1 MTHTALLEARLNPLD
16 NPAWIALTTE
26 QKDFGVVGSL
36 AARYRADIS
45 PIAAVADD
53 SIDATNELSR
63 LVDPEEGVAVIG
75 AGPVDTSLWRE
86 LTTIELT
93 QWVCETFEPFD
104 LKVNWVELGDS
115 DVAEMRALVK
125 ATDPGP
131 FEAMTHHL
139 GDYVGV
145 RVAGARVSMAGERS
159 CLAGY
164 REVSAVCTAEGF
176 GGRGYAQ
183 GLVAEITARQ
193 HRVRCISFLHV
204 RVGSPAEKIA
214 NRVYAK
220 LGYRERK
227 HSRMKVLRRQQKSG
241 EV

>member
-63 LVDPEEGVAVIG
+63 LVDPEEVVAVIG

-145 RVAGARVSMAGERS
+145 RVAGELVSMTGERI

-220 LGYRERK
+220 LGYRERA